1 MEDTLRDIKPLLEL
15 SDNSY
20 YFYIGLIVF
29 AFLALLVLILFL
41 FRYFWKNREEN
52 MKKVYLKRLKNVDWS
67 DSKQASYEVTF
78 LAHKFIDEV
87 KVKEMYEQT
96 LPLLEQYKYRK
107 EVECVDEATL
117 RQYKLLVHIIDES
130 I

>member
-1 MEDTLRDIKPLLEL
+1 MDDTLRDIKPLLEL
-15 SDNSY
+15 NDNSY
-20 YFYIGLIVF
+20 YLYIGLIVF
-29 AFLALLVLILFL
+29 ALFVLLFL
-41 FRYFWKNREEN
+41 FLFFFRYFWKNKKEN
-52 MKKVYLKRLKNVDWS
+52 MKKVYLERLKNVDWS

-96 LPLLEQYKYRK
+96 LLLLEQYKYKK
-107 EVECVDEATL
+107 EVEVVDEATL
-117 RQYKLLVHIIDES
+117 RQYELLVHIIDES